1 MRKKKGRWYARFYDK
16 WRSPKRKEIPLRTT
30 RKDVARRRLT
40 KLEKE
45 WEDGIF
51 DPWNPDAGGEVLSLD
66 AGVDRFLESREH
78 LRPDSQKGYTSA
90 LKTLTNRLPAS
101 IMLRDVSSDHLK
113 PIVHDKR
120 ISKRTEKRISPSTQA
135 YRYRHLRTFF
145 NWAVELQLLPSSPL
159 DDVPAPKTGRRVPEH
174 LTLEQAERLLRCINN
189 DVKLKRQK
197 NQVRGRQVVWLKD
210 LILLA
215 INTGMRIGEL
225 CSLRWRD
232 VDLDEG
238 LFNVRNYNDGD
249 RDAFL
254 TKSGQERPVPISFQ
268 AREVLEEIAERRGR
282 SGYVLRGAKGGR
294 LNKQYA
300 SKRFKHYVRKAKL
313 PENITFHSLRHTCA
327 SWMVQEGKPLAM
339 VQAILGHSD
348 IQVTQKYAHH
358 APDAL
363 KKAMCDALGR
373 GVRYAKLDGESS

>member
-1 MRKKKGRWYARFYDK
+1 MRKKKGRYYARFYDK

-45 WEDGIF
+45 WENGIF
-51 DPWNPDAGGEVLSLD
+51 DPWNPDAGGEALSLD
-66 AGVDRFLESREH
+66 AAVDKFLESREH

-90 LKTLTNRLPAS
+90 LKTLKNRLPAS
-101 IMLRDVSSDHLK
+101 IMLRDVSSGHLK
-113 PIVHDKR
+113 PIIHDKGV
-120 ISKRTEKRISPSTQA
+120 SKRTKKRIKPGTQA
-135 YRYRHLRTFF
+135 FRHRHLRTFF
-145 NWAVELQLLPSSPL
+145 NWAVKSNLLPTSPL
-159 DDVPAPKTGRRVPEH
+159 DDVTPPKTGRRVAEY
-174 LTLEQAERLLRCINN
+174 LTPKQLEGLLHCIDR

-215 INTGMRIGEL
+215 VNTGMRIGEL
-225 CSLRWRD
+225 CGLRWRD
-232 VDLDEG
+232 VDLNEG
-238 LFNVRNYNDGD
+238 FLAVRNYDDGD

-254 TKSGQERPVPISFQ
+254 TKSGQERVVPIVPQ
-268 AREVLEEIAERRGR
+268 VREVLEGIAERCGR
-282 SGYVLRGAKGGR
+282 SGYVLRGAQGGR

-300 SKRFKHYVRKAKL
+300 SKRFKHYVKEEEL

-327 SWMVQEGKPLAM
+327 SWMVQRGVPLAM

-358 APDAL
+358 APGAL
-363 KKAMCDALGR
+363 KEAMHQAL
-373 GVRYAKLDGESS
+373 A